1 MIIKQLIDKEEL
13 WEDFLNFCLK
23 SKPYKAFCSGSRTMR
38 INAVRRHFDGFCEQC
53 DVYSCGDSVYVFTQ
67 ELPQYNH
74 IQFLFGNF
82 SKSSS
87 AKIKGFHAIMDHIRN
102 ANGKYFASEIRRTFK
117 VDFYKKWIDR
127 YDKRAIIFNNKD
139 GTVLWYNEEKMEKTL
154 KVIGTNKVSQHL
166 QDKIVKYDIINV
178 ESGINVCVT
187 QISIEEQKYLFD
199 GKRVSLRDGKC
210 IIEGMISDDKSF
222 VANIVLE
229 FTP

>member
-1 MIIKQLIDKEEL
+1 
-13 WEDFLNFCLK
+13 
-23 SKPYKAFCSGSRTMR
+23 
-38 INAVRRHFDGFCEQC
+38 
-53 DVYSCGDSVYVFTQ
+53 
-67 ELPQYNH
+67 
-74 IQFLFGNF
+74 
-82 SKSSS
+82 
-87 AKIKGFHAIMDHIRN
+87 
-102 ANGKYFASEIRRTFK
+102 
-117 VDFYKKWIDR
+117 
-127 YDKRAIIFNNKD
+127 
-139 GTVLWYNEEKMEKTL
+139 MEKTL